1 MMLFKEGGYFLKED
15 IQDFLSIFTAARTNI
30 EEFMNMLE
38 PIFKNTQD
46 DHERLYYHHIY
57 EEEEQ
62 RLSRLALLI
71 PLLQSFEKGEETVS
85 TSNRDFNR
93 LLQELNLEKFGLH
106 NFVEHLDL
114 ALYHFKDEERSTILT
129 QMRELTYKDYQKV
142 KKILQEINDRFDHD
156 YVDPH
161 EHHDHEGDH
170 LATSPSATEY
180 NSSSTIERGRHTPT
194 KTFTVGSLI

>member
-62 RLSRLALLI
+62 RLSRLALLV

-85 TSNRDFNR
+85 TSNSDFNR

-114 ALYHFKDEERSTILT
+114 ALYHFKDEERSTSLT
-129 QMRELTYKDYQKV
+129 RMRELTYKDYQRVKV
-142 KKILQEINDRFDHD
+142 MLQEINDRFDHD